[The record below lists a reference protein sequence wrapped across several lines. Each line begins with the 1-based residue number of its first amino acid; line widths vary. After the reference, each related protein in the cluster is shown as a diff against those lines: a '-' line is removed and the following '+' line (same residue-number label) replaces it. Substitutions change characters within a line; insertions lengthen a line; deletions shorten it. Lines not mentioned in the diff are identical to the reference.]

1 MCQSSLVY
9 IFGNILCCFSVNL
22 RLPLVFAWF
31 IVSLFL
37 AVSLSTG
44 LSASLEII
52 VLTTGSSLYLTCRGT
67 VDLIDS
73 SNQVECS
80 FVT

>member
-22 RLPLVFAWF
+22 RLSLVFAWF